1 MKVINRLILTLG
13 LLAAV
18 TTSMSA
24 GDAIALKV
32 PFNFIAGDRMLPAGT
47 YSFSQLLA
55 YPETLKIQNRD
66 PEVSPIFIQVRISD
80 STSTPHLVFDR
91 VGQRH
96 FLREVSTY
104 GFRFETSPS
113 GAEKRWTN
121 RLENDGEVTVVGQ

>member
-24 GDAIALKV
+24 GDAIAIKV
-32 PFNFIAGDRMLPAGT
+32 PFNFTAGDRMLPAGT

-66 PEVSPIFIQVRISD
+66 SEVSPILIQVRISD
-80 STSTPHLVFDR
+80 SISTPRLVFDR
-91 VGQRH
+91 ADKDTSSEKSRLMDLG
-96 FLREVSTY
+96 LRRRPQV
-104 GFRFETSPS
+104 P
-113 GAEKRWTN
+113 K
-121 RLENDGEVTVVGQ
+121 NDGRTGLKMTVR